1 MLMNDCIRKIIN
13 GVNLEEII
21 QYVKN
26 NLYEKGPI
34 DYVDLE
40 IISYISYF
48 QSDFFKKYENE
59 IIQLMGLFYKSTKV
73 DSFESQIF
81 EDYKNSIFDTFGKNF
96 TPVQCDIYS
105 NSIINNC
112 FSFSSGTSTGKSY
125 VFNEIIKQSVNDIVI
140 IVPSRALINEYLI
153 KLSDSFP
160 EKHINILPFVDFVN
174 LKNASRSIFVLTPE
188 RAKELFKYKDRI
200 RLDYILFDEA
210 QLSDENNSRAL
221 IFDSIV
227 RRVNKLFP
235 DTKILFAQPFVENP
249 EAQLLKNNLNNN
261 MTLSTSYNEKNVGQ
275 MYISYKDGDFYCFGL
290 NKEIMGYKMLKIEDP
305 LEKIIKSNGTA
316 LIYTHKKKIYNGD
329 VFVQF
334 KKYID
339 LCEEISD
346 KYALKLIED
355 FKSVIGGNDDKSK
368 ASYSKVLEYM
378 KRGIILHHGSLPLKA
393 RIIIEEFTKK
403 NFCKICFSTSTLVQ
417 GINMPFDIVWLD
429 SFEKSKPLSV
439 KNVIGRAGR
448 STNISKFDYGI
459 IVVKD
464 NNKADFREIMTS
476 KYYLKPESLLDSS
489 KSLNNDLEEYREAIN
504 KGEVDDEYNLTIKE
518 VSRLSCDNSMDICK
532 NILDI
537 MFVEDKILNPNQFGE
552 LSDANRK
559 CLYENFQNIYK
570 IYLNGRDLSVG
581 EKGVISTAIRI
592 LIWEI
597 QGKTFRQIV
606 GYRYAYIRKNN
617 EIRKLLNQIKELKD
631 TNEVEFLKNKL
642 YSIDARFTTK
652 CNDIPNKDLPIIRL
666 FNCRAYEVDYDLV
679 VYDTYDY
686 VDKIIG
692 FRLKDVYYTLFN
704 KYYLAFNDV
713 RAQKMALY
721 IKYGTIDEKEIY
733 MLRYGYSFETIE
745 WLKDYI
751 DVINDFEITF
761 KNNVFDLPEDCL
773 SEIGRYL

>member
-1 MLMNDCIRKIIN
+1 MNDCIRKIIN

>member
-1 MLMNDCIRKIIN
+1 MNDCIRKIIN

-73 DSFESQIF
+73 DSLESQIF

-153 KLSDSFP
+153 KLSDSFL

-174 LKNASRSIFVLTPE
+174 LKNAYRSIFVLTPE

-346 KYALKLIED
+346 KHALKLIED

-464 NNKADFREIMTS
+464 NNKSDFREIMTS
-476 KYYLKPESLLDSS
+476 KYYLKSESLLDSS

-631 TNEVEFLKNKL
+631 INEVEFLKNKL

-692 FRLKDVYYTLFN
+692 FRLKDVYYALFN

-761 KNNVFDLPEDCL
+761 KNSVFDLPEDCL

>member
-1 MLMNDCIRKIIN
+1 MNDCIRKIIN

-34 DYVDLE
+34 DYVDLK

-464 NNKADFREIMTS
+464 NNKSDFREIMTS
-476 KYYLKPESLLDSS
+476 KYYLKSESLLDSS

>member
-1 MLMNDCIRKIIN
+1 MNDCIRKIIN

-81 EDYKNSIFDTFGKNF
+81 EDYKNSIFDTFEKNF

-393 RIIIEEFTKK
+393 RIIIDEFTKK

-464 NNKADFREIMTS
+464 NNKSDFREIMTS
-476 KYYLKPESLLDSS
+476 KYYLKSESLLDSS

-559 CLYENFQNIYK
+559 CLYENFQNIY
-570 IYLNGRDLSVG
+570 
-581 EKGVISTAIRI
+581 
-592 LIWEI
+592 W
-597 QGKTFRQIV
+597 
-606 GYRYAYIRKNN
+606 
-617 EIRKLLNQIKELKD
+617 LNQ
-631 TNEVEFLKNKL
+631 
-642 YSIDARFTTK
+642 R
-652 CNDIPNKDLPIIRL
+652 
-666 FNCRAYEVDYDLV
+666 
-679 VYDTYDY
+679 
-686 VDKIIG
+686 
-692 FRLKDVYYTLFN
+692 
-704 KYYLAFNDV
+704 
-713 RAQKMALY
+713 
-721 IKYGTIDEKEIY
+721 
-733 MLRYGYSFETIE
+733 
-745 WLKDYI
+745 
-751 DVINDFEITF
+751 
-761 KNNVFDLPEDCL
+761 
-773 SEIGRYL
+773 

>member
-1 MLMNDCIRKIIN
+1 MNDCIRKIIN

-153 KLSDSFP
+153 KLSNSFP

-464 NNKADFREIMTS
+464 NNKSDFREIMTS
-476 KYYLKPESLLDSS
+476 KYYLKSESLLDSS

-761 KNNVFDLPEDCL
+761 KNNIFDLPEDCL

>member
-1 MLMNDCIRKIIN
+1 MNDCIRKIIN

-261 MTLSTSYNEKNVGQ
+261 MT
-275 MYISYKDGDFYCFGL
+275 
-290 NKEIMGYKMLKIEDP
+290 
-305 LEKIIKSNGTA
+305 
-316 LIYTHKKKIYNGD
+316 
-329 VFVQF
+329 
-334 KKYID
+334 
-339 LCEEISD
+339 
-346 KYALKLIED
+346 
-355 FKSVIGGNDDKSK
+355 
-368 ASYSKVLEYM
+368 
-378 KRGIILHHGSLPLKA
+378 
-393 RIIIEEFTKK
+393 
-403 NFCKICFSTSTLVQ
+403 
-417 GINMPFDIVWLD
+417 
-429 SFEKSKPLSV
+429 
-439 KNVIGRAGR
+439 
-448 STNISKFDYGI
+448 
-459 IVVKD
+459 
-464 NNKADFREIMTS
+464 
-476 KYYLKPESLLDSS
+476 
-489 KSLNNDLEEYREAIN
+489 
-504 KGEVDDEYNLTIKE
+504 
-518 VSRLSCDNSMDICK
+518 
-532 NILDI
+532 
-537 MFVEDKILNPNQFGE
+537 
-552 LSDANRK
+552 
-559 CLYENFQNIYK
+559 
-570 IYLNGRDLSVG
+570 
-581 EKGVISTAIRI
+581 
-592 LIWEI
+592 
-597 QGKTFRQIV
+597 
-606 GYRYAYIRKNN
+606 
-617 EIRKLLNQIKELKD
+617 
-631 TNEVEFLKNKL
+631 
-642 YSIDARFTTK
+642 
-652 CNDIPNKDLPIIRL
+652 
-666 FNCRAYEVDYDLV
+666 
-679 VYDTYDY
+679 
-686 VDKIIG
+686 
-692 FRLKDVYYTLFN
+692 
-704 KYYLAFNDV
+704 
-713 RAQKMALY
+713 
-721 IKYGTIDEKEIY
+721 
-733 MLRYGYSFETIE
+733 
-745 WLKDYI
+745 
-751 DVINDFEITF
+751 
-761 KNNVFDLPEDCL
+761 
-773 SEIGRYL
+773 

>member
-464 NNKADFREIMTS
+464 NNKSDFREIMTS
-476 KYYLKPESLLDSS
+476 KYYLKSESLLDSS

>member
-1 MLMNDCIRKIIN
+1 
-13 GVNLEEII
+13 
-21 QYVKN
+21 
-26 NLYEKGPI
+26 
-34 DYVDLE
+34 
-40 IISYISYF
+40 
-48 QSDFFKKYENE
+48 
-59 IIQLMGLFYKSTKV
+59 
-73 DSFESQIF
+73 
-81 EDYKNSIFDTFGKNF
+81 
-96 TPVQCDIYS
+96 
-105 NSIINNC
+105 
-112 FSFSSGTSTGKSY
+112 
-125 VFNEIIKQSVNDIVI
+125 
-140 IVPSRALINEYLI
+140 
-153 KLSDSFP
+153 
-160 EKHINILPFVDFVN
+160 
-174 LKNASRSIFVLTPE
+174 
-188 RAKELFKYKDRI
+188 
-200 RLDYILFDEA
+200 
-210 QLSDENNSRAL
+210 
-221 IFDSIV
+221 
-227 RRVNKLFP
+227 
-235 DTKILFAQPFVENP
+235 
-249 EAQLLKNNLNNN
+249 
-261 MTLSTSYNEKNVGQ
+261 
-275 MYISYKDGDFYCFGL
+275 
-290 NKEIMGYKMLKIEDP
+290 
-305 LEKIIKSNGTA
+305 
-316 LIYTHKKKIYNGD
+316 
-329 VFVQF
+329 
-334 KKYID
+334 
-339 LCEEISD
+339 
-346 KYALKLIED
+346 
-355 FKSVIGGNDDKSK
+355 
-368 ASYSKVLEYM
+368 M

-464 NNKADFREIMTS
+464 NNKSDFREIMTS
-476 KYYLKPESLLDSS
+476 KYYLKSESLLDSS

>member
-1 MLMNDCIRKIIN
+1 M
-13 GVNLEEII
+13 
-21 QYVKN
+21 
-26 NLYEKGPI
+26 
-34 DYVDLE
+34 
-40 IISYISYF
+40 
-48 QSDFFKKYENE
+48 
-59 IIQLMGLFYKSTKV
+59 
-73 DSFESQIF
+73 
-81 EDYKNSIFDTFGKNF
+81 
-96 TPVQCDIYS
+96 
-105 NSIINNC
+105 
-112 FSFSSGTSTGKSY
+112 
-125 VFNEIIKQSVNDIVI
+125 
-140 IVPSRALINEYLI
+140 
-153 KLSDSFP
+153 
-160 EKHINILPFVDFVN
+160 
-174 LKNASRSIFVLTPE
+174 
-188 RAKELFKYKDRI
+188 
-200 RLDYILFDEA
+200 
-210 QLSDENNSRAL
+210 
-221 IFDSIV
+221 
-227 RRVNKLFP
+227 
-235 DTKILFAQPFVENP
+235 
-249 EAQLLKNNLNNN
+249 
-261 MTLSTSYNEKNVGQ
+261 
-275 MYISYKDGDFYCFGL
+275 
-290 NKEIMGYKMLKIEDP
+290 
-305 LEKIIKSNGTA
+305 
-316 LIYTHKKKIYNGD
+316 
-329 VFVQF
+329 
-334 KKYID
+334 
-339 LCEEISD
+339 
-346 KYALKLIED
+346 
-355 FKSVIGGNDDKSK
+355 
-368 ASYSKVLEYM
+368 
-378 KRGIILHHGSLPLKA
+378 
-393 RIIIEEFTKK
+393 
-403 NFCKICFSTSTLVQ
+403 
-417 GINMPFDIVWLD
+417 
-429 SFEKSKPLSV
+429 
-439 KNVIGRAGR
+439 
-448 STNISKFDYGI
+448 
-459 IVVKD
+459 
-464 NNKADFREIMTS
+464 
-476 KYYLKPESLLDSS
+476 
-489 KSLNNDLEEYREAIN
+489 
-504 KGEVDDEYNLTIKE
+504 TIKE

>member
-1 MLMNDCIRKIIN
+1 MNDCIRKIIN

-464 NNKADFREIMTS
+464 NNKSDFREIMTS

>member
-1 MLMNDCIRKIIN
+1 MNDCIRKIIN

-464 NNKADFREIMTS
+464 NNKSDFREIMTS
-476 KYYLKPESLLDSS
+476 KYYLKSESLLDSS

>member
-1 MLMNDCIRKIIN
+1 MNDCIRKIIN

-290 NKEIMGYKMLKIEDP
+290 NKEIMGYKMLKIEAP

-368 ASYSKVLEYM
+368 ELANNLQNSLNESIDKINDRVPLPIKKIYIVEHVEVPISIVECGFLSNPEEEQQLQTEKYQEEIAWGIYN
-378 KRGIILHHGSLPLKA
+378 GIISYFYY
-393 RIIIEEFTKK
+393 EE
-403 NFCKICFSTSTLVQ
+403 
-417 GINMPFDIVWLD
+417 
-429 SFEKSKPLSV
+429 
-439 KNVIGRAGR
+439 
-448 STNISKFDYGI
+448 
-459 IVVKD
+459 
-464 NNKADFREIMTS
+464 
-476 KYYLKPESLLDSS
+476 
-489 KSLNNDLEEYREAIN
+489 
-504 KGEVDDEYNLTIKE
+504 
-518 VSRLSCDNSMDICK
+518 
-532 NILDI
+532 
-537 MFVEDKILNPNQFGE
+537 
-552 LSDANRK
+552 
-559 CLYENFQNIYK
+559 
-570 IYLNGRDLSVG
+570 
-581 EKGVISTAIRI
+581 
-592 LIWEI
+592 
-597 QGKTFRQIV
+597 
-606 GYRYAYIRKNN
+606 
-617 EIRKLLNQIKELKD
+617 
-631 TNEVEFLKNKL
+631 
-642 YSIDARFTTK
+642 
-652 CNDIPNKDLPIIRL
+652 
-666 FNCRAYEVDYDLV
+666 
-679 VYDTYDY
+679 
-686 VDKIIG
+686 
-692 FRLKDVYYTLFN
+692 
-704 KYYLAFNDV
+704 
-713 RAQKMALY
+713 
-721 IKYGTIDEKEIY
+721 
-733 MLRYGYSFETIE
+733 
-745 WLKDYI
+745 
-751 DVINDFEITF
+751 
-761 KNNVFDLPEDCL
+761 
-773 SEIGRYL
+773 

>member
-1 MLMNDCIRKIIN
+1 MNDCIRKIIN

-464 NNKADFREIMTS
+464 NNKSDFREIMTS
-476 KYYLKPESLLDSS
+476 KYYLKSESLLDSS

-713 RAQKMALY
+713 KAQKMALY